1 MIKKP
6 RCQKA
11 QMKQGKMALYCNGE
25 FLCAHQYY
33 CPETRGYEN
42 TTGYRKCT
50 RLVKPETQMVDEILV
65 PAQTSPEAPTEA
77 PTEVTYLQLHRY
89 TQNVIPKTEEK
100 LNNVVMQE
108 TANKAVPVSEEAPK
122 SNIEEKTVKQSEGRQ
137 KDGQVRS
144 TRRRG
149 RKKS

>member
-42 TTGYRKCT
+42 TTGYRQCT
-50 RLVKPETQMVDEILV
+50 RLVKPDTQMVEEILV
-65 PAQTSPEAPTEA
+65 PDQTIPEAPTE
-77 PTEVTYLQLHRY
+77 VSYIQLHRY

-100 LNNVVMQE
+100 LNDVVAQD
-108 TANKAVPVSEEAPK
+108 TTNKAVPVSEEIPK